1 VFTQMSV
8 WWCLDMCTLMSCLVM
23 VGYVHADVCC
33 MVVVGYVH
41 INIFCNDGWIISHQ
55 SVLLVVRYVN
65 SNLCCVMM
73 LR

>member
-1 VFTQMSV
+1 
-8 WWCLDMCTLMSCLVM
+8 MCALMSCLVM

-33 MVVVGYVH
+33 IWWWLGGYVH
-41 INIFCNDGWIISHQ
+41 INIFCDDWIISHQ

-65 SNLCCVMM
+65 INLCCVMM